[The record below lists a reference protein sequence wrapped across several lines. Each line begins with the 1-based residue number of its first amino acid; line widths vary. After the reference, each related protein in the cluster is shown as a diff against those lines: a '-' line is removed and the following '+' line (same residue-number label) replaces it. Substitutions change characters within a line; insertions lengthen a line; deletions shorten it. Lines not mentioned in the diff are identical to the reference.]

1 MSEQNSDKKEKAVL
15 SNEEIQRELLK
26 SIFAI
31 NQKLDESNKHFESIA
46 KNINV
51 ITFFLIIG
59 AVIVLFGIGFC
70 IMEVAQYAK
79 LIRF

>member
-1 MSEQNSDKKEKAVL
+1 MSEQNSDKEEKAVL

-59 AVIVLFGIGFC
+59 AVIVLFGIGFFV
-70 IMEVAQYAK
+70 IEIAQYTK
-79 LIRF
+79 MFKF